1 MTKGTDTQE
10 CVSLVKRMSE
20 AITEVK
26 VGNRGD
32 VVHSLWSRH
41 DEDSRKR
48 VARPK
53 TLIIENKS
61 APACDI
67 DMTGP
72 MEDRRWIGSYTRER
86 IRRHVQMLRCPIR
99 VSCRLGQHI
108 DVA

>member
-1 MTKGTDTQE
+1 MTTETDIQE

-32 VVHSLWSRH
+32 VVHPLWSRH

-53 TLIIENKS
+53 KLIIENKS

-72 MEDRRWIGSYTRER
+72 MEDRRWIGSYTRAA
-86 IRRHVQMLRCPIR
+86 MFRC
-99 VSCRLGQHI
+99 S
-108 DVA
+108 DVPYASLAI